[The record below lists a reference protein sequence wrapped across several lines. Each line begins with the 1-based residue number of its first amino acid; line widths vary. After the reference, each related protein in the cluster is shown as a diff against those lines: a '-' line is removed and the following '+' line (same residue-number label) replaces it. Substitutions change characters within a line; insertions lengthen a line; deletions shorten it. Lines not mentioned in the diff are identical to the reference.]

1 VRARA
6 QDRDAGPVLETA
18 MSSPFADDAALR
30 ARAQWNPVKMGKAT
44 LFEGGGLLV
53 GLNAFEPG
61 QEHAPHAHAGVDK
74 LYSVVDG
81 SGEFSVGEQVVRLE
95 RGGLVFAP
103 AGVAHGVKNL
113 GPGRLLVLA
122 VMGPPPKA

>member
-1 VRARA
+1 MPA
-6 QDRDAGPVLETA
+6 
-18 MSSPFADDAALR
+18 PFIDDSALR
-30 ARAQWNPVKMGKAT
+30 AKAPWNAAKMGKAT
-44 LFEGGGLLV
+44 LFEGSGLLV

-61 QEHAPHAHAGVDK
+61 QAHAPHAHAGVDK
-74 LYSVVDG
+74 LYSVVEG

-103 AGVAHGVKNL
+103 AGAVHGVKNG

-122 VMGPPPKA
+122 VMAPPPKP